1 MIFYYTRLDLNQN
14 LALVRIKLKVYLTN
28 KAINFKLPDK
38 NESKVPGAIKDI
50 MIVVIGVAIVW
61 LGLRFA
67 FGTNNPFYVVSSG
80 SMIPVLNIND
90 VLIVKNG
97 NSNSFDNH
105 GNSNSFD
112 NLKIGDIIV
121 FHAAAEDRVI
131 VHRIANIQTGSHG
144 ERIITTKGDA
154 NDASIPGVD
163 NPIRVQ
169 QYVGKVVYVI
179 PGLGLITK
187 VISPPVNYIII
198 AVILAILFVN
208 RMGRRK
214 DAETSQPPSTGTAGT
229 FSPPPSPPPN

>member
-1 MIFYYTRLDLNQN
+1 MP
-14 LALVRIKLKVYLTN
+14 N
-28 KAINFKLPDK
+28 KS
-38 NESKVPGAIKDI
+38 ESKVPGAVKDI
-50 MIVVIGVAIVW
+50 TIVVVGVAIVW

-80 SMIPVLNIND
+80 SMIPALNIND
-90 VLIVKNG
+90 VLIVKDG
-97 NSNSFDNH
+97 NSNSFD
-105 GNSNSFD
+105 S
-112 NLKIGDIIV
+112 LKIGDVIV

-131 VHRIANIQTGSHG
+131 VHRVAEIQTGSHG

-163 NPIRVQ
+163 NPIRVS
-169 QYVGKVVYVI
+169 QYIGKVVYVI

-198 AVILAILFVN
+198 AVILAVLFVN

-229 FSPPPSPPPN
+229 FSPPPN

>member
-1 MIFYYTRLDLNQN
+1 LLDKEK
-14 LALVRIKLKVYLTN
+14 RS
-28 KAINFKLPDK
+28 
-38 NESKVPGAIKDI
+38 SKVPVELKYVI
-50 MIVVIGVAIVW
+50 IVIVGVAVIW
-61 LGLRFA
+61 LGIRLVL
-67 FGTNNPFYVVSSG
+67 GVNNPFYVVASE
-80 SMIPVLNIND
+80 SMVPVLKVGD
-90 VLIVKNG
+90 LLIVQHATMG
-97 NSNSFDNH
+97 SNAPASFND
-105 GNSNSFD
+105 
-112 NLKIGDIIV
+112 LKIGDIIV
-121 FHAAAEDRVI
+121 FRSPGIIEDTGQREVI
-131 VHRIANIQTGSHG
+131 VHRVADIQTDSHG

-208 RMGRRK
+208 RLGRRK

>member
-1 MIFYYTRLDLNQN
+1 MLGEYEGHLQIVKASDLAVVAENNLADDIYYTRLDLNQN

-50 MIVVIGVAIVW
+50 TIVVIGVAIVW

-80 SMIPVLNIND
+80 SMIPTLNIND
-90 VLIVKNG
+90 VLIVRNG
-97 NSNSFDNH
+97 N
-105 GNSNSFD
+105 GNSFD

-131 VHRIANIQTGSHG
+131 VHRIADVQTGSHG

-154 NDASIPGVD
+154 ND
-163 NPIRVQ
+163 
-169 QYVGKVVYVI
+169 
-179 PGLGLITK
+179 
-187 VISPPVNYIII
+187 
-198 AVILAILFVN
+198 
-208 RMGRRK
+208 RK
-214 DAETSQPPSTGTAGT
+214 QMQP
-229 FSPPPSPPPN
+229 